1 MTDDIIELP
10 DPPVDSDQHGD
21 DLAAAIDTAQ
31 SAPPADPGP
40 WLYAQLDNSGR
51 CVGVTEAAGPIDAP
65 QMLRIEALD
74 VSLIGRTHDPVDGWT
89 EPEPP
94 AAPPRHITRLA
105 FLQRF
110 DDSEAV
116 AIDLASMGATPQA
129 AGMRRYMQLVNAATY
144 IDLDRPDTRAGV
156 IALEAAGLLAAGRAL
171 EILDAQLAPAELRGA

>member
-10 DPPVDSDQHGD
+10 ATPVDGDQHGD
-21 DLAAAIDTAQ
+21 DLAAAIDAAQ
-31 SAPPADPGP
+31 SAPPADLGP
-40 WLYAQLDNSGR
+40 WFYAQLDDDGR
-51 CVGVTEAAGPIDAP
+51 CTGVTQAAGPIDASH
-65 QMLRIEALD
+65 MLRIDALD
-74 VSLIGRTHDPVDGWT
+74 VSLIGRTHDSVDGWA

-94 AAPPRHITRLA
+94 AAVPRHITRLA

-171 EILDAQLAPAELRGA
+171 EILDAPMAASEIAKA